1 MATTLPNLL
10 TTLQESLL
18 SATESIPDLSTL
30 ISPSEGISLLDTK
43 NELLLSYLQ
52 NLIFL
57 ILLKLQH
64 VKNVKVDTVEKV
76 SQAEVVKK
84 LVELRVYME
93 KGVRPL
99 ENKLKYQIDKV
110 LRAADNAQKDQIQ
123 NVISVSKPRKTPQ
136 TNNLSGS
143 ESDSASASDAK
154 DEPVQLDALSYR
166 PNPAAFVR
174 PSQSKSNTLMQ
185 QKYPSNDVYRPPR
198 ITPTALPSS
207 SRRPPPKSSRTLSEF
222 VTTEMSTAPMAEP
235 SIGSTIIDRGRRH
248 RSEKERELE
257 EERRTYEEGNYTR
270 LPKEGKKEQRSRNGR
285 GGDRDGGYGGEEWR
299 GLGEGAERIVS
310 LTKGRRQGVLEK
322 GRKRERERE
331 EGRGNHHGRGSG
343 VVEKK
348 LKLGPRVRKRKAKG
362 N

>member
-10 TTLQESLL
+10 TTLQESLH
-18 SATESIPDLSTL
+18 SATESIPDISTL

-57 ILLKLQH
+57 IILKLQH
-64 VKNVKVDTVEKV
+64 VKNVEVDAVEQV
-76 SQAEVVKK
+76 PQAEVVKK
-84 LVELRVYME
+84 LVELRVYIE

-110 LRAADNAQKDQIQ
+110 LRAAENTQRDQTRNI
-123 NVISVSKPRKTPQ
+123 VSHKTPQ

-143 ESDSASASDAK
+143 ESDSASVSDAN

-166 PNPAAFVR
+166 PNPAAFAR
-174 PSQSKSNTLMQ
+174 PSQSKTNSSAQ
-185 QKYPSNDVYRPPR
+185 QKHPSNDVYRPPR

-207 SRRPPPKSSRTLSEF
+207 SRKPRPRSSRTLSEF
-222 VTTEMSTAPMAEP
+222 VSTEMSTAPAAEP

-248 RSEKERELE
+248 RSEKEREVDN
-257 EERRTYEEGNYTR
+257 ERRAYEEGNYTR
-270 LPKEGKKEQRSRNGR
+270 LPKEGKKEQRSKNGR
-285 GGDRDGGYGGEEWR
+285 GGERDGGYGGEEWR

-331 EGRGNHHGRGSG
+331 EGRGDHSGGGSG
-343 VVEKK
+343 AVEKK
-348 LKLGPRVRKRKAKG
+348 RKLGPRVRKRKAKG